1 MSFVGDSISPKSS
14 LREKSLSSRTFRSL
28 SQNDKPS
35 IVHLSGMQMKLNN
48 IQGFIYSLSQKNVL
62 QTPPSS
68 SRGGKKSE
76 ATPKP
81 LAIAAGGFSNK

>member
-1 MSFVGDSISPKSS
+1 
-14 LREKSLSSRTFRSL
+14 
-28 SQNDKPS
+28 
-35 IVHLSGMQMKLNN
+35 MQMKLNN